1 MLVTH
6 TQLAFNTIYNVDP
19 IQVIFWV
26 NSQNVTDFWS
36 NFWQKMCKEVFNVV
50 FITHIWQWLFFS
62 MHVSDDKYVPQRKYV
77 TDLDQ
82 GPNIASYSTSSLVP
96 ILPWKA

>member
-1 MLVTH
+1 ML
-6 TQLAFNTIYNVDP
+6 Q
-19 IQVIFWV
+19 IFD
-26 NSQNVTDFWS
+26 QIFEK
-36 NFWQKMCKEVFNVV
+36 KMCKEVFNVV

-62 MHVSDDKYVPQRKYV
+62 MHVSDDKDVPQRKYV

-82 GPNIASYSTSSLVP
+82 GPNIASYLTSSLVP